1 MKLLQQLPGSRREP
15 HGLEWKVL
23 RRMPMVLLA
32 GTVLPAL
39 YAFAARWFITGD
51 TPFEVARQIQM
62 NDYLA
67 IGIVIFHW
75 TLVLTV
81 TIFCVIVTLMKG
93 PAYVADRYDLPDS
106 PKPKD

>member
-1 MKLLQQLPGSRREP
+1 MKLLQRLPGSRREP
-15 HGLEWKVL
+15 AGLEWKVL
-23 RRMPMVLLA
+23 KKIPTILIA

-51 TPFEVARQIQM
+51 DAVAVAKMIQL

-67 IGIVIFHW
+67 LGLVIFHW
-75 TLVLTV
+75 AVVLTV
-81 TIFCVIVTLMKG
+81 TIFCVIVMLMKG